1 MAAIKTDH
9 PLERL
14 VFFSDAVFAIAIT
27 LLVIEIHPPHL
38 PHGTSDHDHLQ
49 GLADLIPAFIGYFI
63 SFAVVGNFWAGHH
76 RAFSLAAHYHPR
88 ILGWNLAFLAI
99 IAFMP
104 FATAYLSA
112 NFGERVP
119 TVFYSGV
126 MFVAAIFNFRVN
138 RIATS
143 PPMVDEATAPEMI
156 LYVRVR
162 GLAVLMGAFTAIVV
176 AAFLPAY
183 GQLGLLTIPFW
194 RRPLLAGARRRALK
208 AEAARV
214 RKR

>member
-1 MAAIKTDH
+1 MAAGKTDH

-38 PHGTSDHDHLQ
+38 PHGTSDHDHLHE
-49 GLADLIPAFIGYFI
+49 LANLIPAFVGYFI

-76 RAFSLAAHYHPR
+76 RAFSLAAHYDPR
-88 ILGWNLAFLAI
+88 VLGWNLAFLAI

-119 TVFYSGV
+119 TVFYCGV
-126 MFVAAIFNFRVN
+126 MFIAALFNFRVN

-143 PPMVDEATAPEMI
+143 PPIVDEAASPEVI
-156 LYVRVR
+156 LYVRIR
-162 GLAVLMGAFTAIVV
+162 GLSVLLGAFTAVIV
-176 AAFLPAY
+176 AALLPAW
-183 GQLGLLTIPFW
+183 GQIGLISIPFW
-194 RRPLLAGARRRALK
+194 RRLFLAAARRRAQN

>member
-1 MAAIKTDH
+1 MAAGKTDH

-27 LLVIEIHPPHL
+27 LLVIELHAPHL
-38 PHGTSDHDHLQ
+38 PHGASDHDHLQ
-49 GLADLIPAFIGYFI
+49 SLANLIPAFTGYFI
-63 SFAVVGNFWAGHH
+63 SFAVVGNFWMGHH
-76 RAFSLAAHYHPR
+76 RAFALASHYHPR
-88 ILGWNLAFLAI
+88 ILIWNMALLAT

-119 TVFYSGV
+119 TIFYCAT

-143 PPMVDEATAPEMI
+143 RPMVDEQAAPDTI

-162 GLAVLMGAFTAIVV
+162 GLSVLMGALTAMAV
-176 AAFLPAY
+176 AAVFPAW
-183 GQLGLLTIPFW
+183 GQAGLISIPFW
-194 RRPLLAGARRRALK
+194 RRPLLAIARRRALRPP
-208 AEAARV
+208 AAA
-214 RKR
+214 

>member
-1 MAAIKTDH
+1 MATGKTDH

-27 LLVIEIHPPHL
+27 LLVIELHPPHL
-38 PHGTSDHDHLQ
+38 DHGAADEAHLQ
-49 GLADLIPAFIGYFI
+49 KLADLIPAFTGYFI
-63 SFAVVGNFWAGHH
+63 SFAVVGNFWMGHH
-76 RAFSLAAHYHPR
+76 RAFSLSTHYHPR
-88 ILGWNLAFLAI
+88 VLVWNMALLAI

-119 TVFYSGV
+119 TIFYCAT
-126 MFVAAIFNFRVN
+126 MFVAALFNFRVN

-143 PPMVDEATAPEMI
+143 PPMVDERAAPEMI

-162 GLAVLMGAFTAIVV
+162 GLSVLLGALTAMAV
-176 AAFLPAY
+176 AAFFPAW
-183 GQLGLLTIPFW
+183 GQAGLISIPFW
-194 RRPLLAGARRRALK
+194 RRPLLALARRRA
-208 AEAARV
+208 ARA
-214 RKR
+214 